1 LNKILVTGAN
11 GFVGTALTKKLIAEE
26 WAVTGVVRN
35 ESDLHGIAGVSILE
49 IGNIDKNTDWKIAL
63 RGIDA
68 IVHTAARVHVMKNT
82 PADPLKAYRSVN
94 VHGTIQL
101 ARQAAVS
108 GVRRFVFISTIKV
121 NGEENI
127 AAYRETDK
135 PAPIDPYGISKLQA
149 EKELLKLAGQTG
161 MEVVVLRPPL
171 IYGPGVR
178 ANFLKLLQAVDRG
191 LPIPLARID
200 NRRSMIYIENFVDA
214 IVLCLRHPKAAGQ
227 TFLVSDGQNHSTP
240 DLIRRIAAA
249 LGRSPRLVH
258 ISPKILQYLARV
270 IGKGQ
275 VADRL
280 IGSLTVDDTKI
291 RHNLGW
297 RPPFT
302 LEYGLEKTV
311 AWYKKVHKP
320 DRLTGNQVGKI
331 APSDSRSII
340 ADDEADF

>member
-11 GFVGTALTKKLIAEE
+11 GFVGTALINKLIAEE
-26 WAVTGVVRN
+26 WTVTGAVRS
-35 ESDLHGIAGVSILE
+35 ESDLRDVGGVSIFE
-49 IGNIDKNTDWKIAL
+49 IGNIDENTDWKTAL
-63 RGIDA
+63 RGIEA
-68 IVHTAARVHVMKNT
+68 VVHTAARVHVMKDT

-101 ARQAAVS
+101 ARQAAAS

-121 NGEENI
+121 NGEENT
-127 AAYRETDK
+127 AAYKETDK

-149 EKELLKLAGQTG
+149 EKELLKLTCQTG
-161 MEVVVLRPPL
+161 LEVVVLRPPL

-178 ANFLKLLQAVDRG
+178 ANFLKLLQAVDSG
-191 LPIPLARID
+191 LPIPLASIN

-227 TFLVSDGQNHSTP
+227 TFLVSDGENHSTP

-249 LGRSPRLVH
+249 LGRSPRLIH
-258 ISPKILQYLARV
+258 FSPKILQYLARV

-275 VADRL
+275 VVDRL

-291 RHNLGW
+291 RHYLGW

-302 LEYGLEKTV
+302 IECGLEKTV
-311 AWYKKVHKP
+311 AWYKKVRNS
-320 DRLTGNQVGKI
+320 DRLTGNRVGKI
-331 APSDSRSII
+331 APFDCRSII